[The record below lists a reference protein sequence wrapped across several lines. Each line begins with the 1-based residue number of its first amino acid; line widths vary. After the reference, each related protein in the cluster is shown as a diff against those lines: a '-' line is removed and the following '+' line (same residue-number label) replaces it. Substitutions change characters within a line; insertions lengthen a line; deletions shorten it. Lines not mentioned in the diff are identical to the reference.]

1 MRRVDEAAVRSRERD
16 SEATRRAIL
25 DAAER
30 LLASG
35 GEEHVSIRELCL
47 RAGVS
52 PPTIYHHFGDKAAL
66 VDRVVD
72 DCFAA
77 FDQTFAGR
85 AAPHDPVERLRW
97 AFDRY
102 VEYGLAHPTHY
113 RLMFARTRRRPTPA
127 GIASYDRLRRTVGAI
142 EAEGRLRAPLEPATA
157 AFWSGVHGVTSLLI
171 AGFWQADSPAIA
183 LVRDS
188 LIAQLTDERH
198 MRKRPHEKRG
208 VAGKLS
214 FDPPTRSKKGKNHDR
229 S

>member
-1 MRRVDEAAVRSRERD
+1 MPAAAFRSRARD
-16 SEATRRAIL
+16 SEVTRRAIL

-35 GEEHVSIRELCL
+35 GEEELSIRELCL
-47 RAGVS
+47 RAGVT

-77 FDQTFAGR
+77 FDRTFAGR

-113 RLMFARTRRRPTPA
+113 RLMFSRTRGRPTPA
-127 GIASYDRLRRTVGAI
+127 GLASYDRLRRMVAAI
-142 EAEGRLRAPLEPATA
+142 EAADRVRAPLEPATA

-171 AGFWQADSPAIA
+171 AGFWEADSPAIA

-188 LIAQLTDERH
+188 LIAQLTSEPR
-198 MRKRPHEKRG
+198 RRARRAARRAPRGKR
-208 VAGKLS
+208 
-214 FDPPTRSKKGKNHDR
+214 
-229 S
+229 

>member
-35 GEEHVSIRELCL
+35 GEEQVSIRELCL

-72 DCFAA
+72 DCFA
-77 FDQTFAGR
+77 
-85 AAPHDPVERLRW
+85 

-198 MRKRPHEKRG
+198 MRKRPHEKR
-208 VAGKLS
+208 AGAGNLS
-214 FDPPTRSKKGKNHDR
+214 CDPPTRSKKGKNHDR